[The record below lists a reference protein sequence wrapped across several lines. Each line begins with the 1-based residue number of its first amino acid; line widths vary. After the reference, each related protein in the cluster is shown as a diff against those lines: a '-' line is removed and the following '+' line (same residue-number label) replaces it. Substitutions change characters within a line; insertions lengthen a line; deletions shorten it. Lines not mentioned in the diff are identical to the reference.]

1 MGDRKGM
8 CENERQQYKRC
19 GCECGC
25 GVDGNMDGLMKG
37 GSCQF
42 I

>member
-1 MGDRKGM
+1 MRMRDR
-8 CENERQQYKRC
+8 EQYKRC